1 MPNFTTHP
9 VFVLAI
15 LIAIIAISEWLA
27 ERPLFKRLGTALLVI
42 ILGAVAANIG
52 LIPTASNAIPLYD
65 SIFTYVAPLSIFY
78 VLLQVNLKSLRQAG
92 MPMLIIF
99 LVGSFATAIGVI
111 VANYLVLD
119 EQLLGELRGPL
130 AGMFTGTYTGGSVN
144 FNAVALHYEVQK
156 EGNIYAAAVAVD
168 NIFTTVYMLLCLA
181 IPLWLQNWKPRSLT
195 KSNVTST
202 AVETSPDAAATMT
215 LSGLSWL
222 AAIGLFALFFSI
234 QLAEWLDGFGWHVA
248 PILIITTLAL
258 LLAQIPKIANL
269 GGSQLIGMLMIY
281 LFLVV
286 IGAFCELSAVS
297 TMGAVAINLFFF
309 IIILVSIHALIIFGI
324 GGLLGYDWYLISI
337 ASQANVGGSTTAL
350 ALAKTFGRN
359 ELVIPGF
366 LVGALGNAV
375 GTYLGFAVAAFLSS

>member
-1 MPNFTTHP
+1 MSNIVTHP
-9 VFVLAI
+9 VFVLAV
-15 LIAIIAISEWLA
+15 LIVIIALSEWLA
-27 ERPLFKRLGTALLVI
+27 ERPVFKRLGTALLVI
-42 ILGAVAANIG
+42 IFGAIAANVG

-65 SIFTYVAPLSIFY
+65 AIFTYVAPLSIFY
-78 VLLQVNLKSLRQAG
+78 VLLQVNLKNLRQAG

-99 LVGSFATAIGVI
+99 LVGSLATAIGVI
-111 VANYLVLD
+111 IANYLVLD
-119 EQLLGELRGPL
+119 EQLLGELRSPL

-195 KSNVTST
+195 KANTSNTT
-202 AVETSPDAAATMT
+202 VETSPDAAATLT

-222 AAIGLFALFFSI
+222 AAIGLFALFFSL
-234 QLAEWLDGFGWHVA
+234 QLAEWLDGFGWHIA

-258 LLAQIPKIANL
+258 LLAQIPKVAQL
-269 GGSQLIGMLMIY
+269 GGSQLVGMLMIY

-297 TMGAVAINLFFF
+297 QMGAVAINLFFF
-309 IIILVSIHALIIFGI
+309 IIILVTVHALIIFGV

-350 ALAKTFGRN
+350 ALAKTFERS
-359 ELVIPGF
+359 ELIIPGF
-366 LVGALGNAV
+366 LVGTLGNAV
-375 GTYLGFAVAAFLSS
+375 GTYLGFAVAAFLS